1 MDLKKIPTL
10 LCSLQYYNSQ
20 YMGKPK
26 CSFKDKWIKKTYMF
40 TMELYSFFEKK
51 EILLLAKTQMKLED
65 IKLSEIRQTWKG
77 KYMIL
82 LICEG

>member
-1 MDLKKIPTL
+1 
-10 LCSLQYYNSQ
+10 
-20 YMGKPK
+20 
-26 CSFKDKWIKKTYMF
+26 MF
-40 TMELYSFFEKK
+40 IMELYSFFKKK
-51 EILLLAKTQMKLED
+51 ELLLLAKTQMKLED